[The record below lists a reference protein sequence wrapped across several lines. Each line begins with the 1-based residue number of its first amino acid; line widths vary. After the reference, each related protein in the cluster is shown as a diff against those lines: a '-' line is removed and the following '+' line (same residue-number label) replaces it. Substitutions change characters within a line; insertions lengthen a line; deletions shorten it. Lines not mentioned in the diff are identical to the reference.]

1 MKELLIATNNRDKL
15 REIISLLP
23 KNLFKIKSLLDFPN
37 ILKTVEDQPT
47 LEGNSIKKA
56 KEAFEASKMLTMS
69 DDTGLEVYYL
79 NLAPGVYSA
88 RYAGEN
94 ATYYDNVQKL
104 LDELKGVPPRR
115 RFARFRTSIAII
127 GNGIIKTCEGSV
139 EGQIIETPKG
149 INGFGYD
156 SIFIPKGSN
165 KTYAEM
171 DLSEKNIYSHRAK
184 AFFKLLEFLQQ
195 I

>member
-94 ATYYDNVQKL
+94 ATYNDNVQKL

-127 GNGIIKTCEGSV
+127 GNAIIKTCEGSV

-171 DLSEKNIYSHRAK
+171 NLSEKNIYSHRAK

>member
-94 ATYYDNVQKL
+94 ATYNDNVQKL

-139 EGQIIETPKG
+139 EGQIIETTKG

-184 AFFKLLEFLQQ
+184 AFFKSLEILKQ

>member
-23 KNLFKIKSLLDFPN
+23 KNLFKIKSLLDFPE
-37 ILKTVEDQPT
+37 ILKTVEDQST

-56 KEAFEASKMLTMS
+56 KEAFESSKMLTMS

-79 NLAPGVYSA
+79 NLSPGVYSA

-94 ATYYDNVQKL
+94 ATYNDNVQKL
-104 LDELKGVPPRR
+104 LNELKGVPPRR

-139 EGQIIETPKG
+139 EGQIMETPKG
-149 INGFGYD
+149 TNGFGYD

-184 AFFKLLEFLQQ
+184 AFFKLLEILKQ

>member
-94 ATYYDNVQKL
+94 ATYNDNVQKL

-115 RFARFRTSIAII
+115 RFARFKTSIAII
-127 GNGIIKTCEGSV
+127 GNGILKTSEGSV

>member
-94 ATYYDNVQKL
+94 ATYNDNVQKL

-115 RFARFRTSIAII
+115 RFARFKTSIAII
-127 GNGIIKTCEGSV
+127 GNGILKTCEGSV

>member
-15 REIISLLP
+15 SEIISLLP
-23 KNLFKIKSLLDFPN
+23 KNLFKTKSLLDFPN
-37 ILKTVEDQPT
+37 IFKTVEDQPT

-56 KEAFEASKMLTMS
+56 KEAFEATKMLTMS

-94 ATYYDNVQKL
+94 ATYNDNVQKL

-115 RFARFRTSIAII
+115 RFARFKTSIAII
-127 GNGIIKTCEGSV
+127 GNGILKTCEGSV
-139 EGQIIETPKG
+139 EGQIIETQKG